1 MSYVIAQQPDAYS
14 LTSMLKDLILTTTD
28 DTDIDV
34 KINGTSVITEAYT
47 PDADN
52 KIYVRDFGKLIAG
65 YLAGSGF
72 ESSTHE
78 GIVCTVN
85 IAGTQGGIISEIG
98 EYYVMLCRAYTE
110 VEATNFFNS
119 NVFLHIMKQK
129 KWITPNSLE
138 YLTAKFSPIFTK
150 LNVFITYFENDNY
163 INSEQRVF
171 IDYPPIHNR
180 YRTVDVSFPLVAALF
195 PEIDPDTI
203 IAYRMVLPAEIAVF
217 MVDRAQYAF
226 TLQFR
231 YKNSFDVPDTI
242 ITRGVVT
249 RKGNTTFESS
259 KIGGIYKKFDVKRAD
274 TFTVQ
279 SGKIFSFN
287 EYDRYREMFNSEDVE
302 VLFHGKWRQIII
314 SDESSEIV
322 QRVSS
327 LDQIS
332 FSFYFSDDKDNNII
346 TGESFMR
353 WILEAGQWEDGNM
366 WLDPAHWIDN

>member
-1 MSYVIAQQPDAYS
+1 MSYVVTQQPDAYS

-28 DTDIDV
+28 PTDIDV

-52 KIYVRDFGKLIAG
+52 KIYVRDLGKLIAG

-72 ESSTHE
+72 ASATHA
-78 GIVCTVN
+78 GIVCSVAIT
-85 IAGTQGGIISEIG
+85 ATQGATTTTVGTYGI
-98 EYYVMLCRAYTE
+98 MLCNAYTE
-110 VEATNFFNS
+110 VAALNFFDG
-119 NVFLHIMKQK
+119 NVFMHIMKQK
-129 KWITPNSLE
+129 KWVTTNSKE
-138 YLTAKFSPIFTK
+138 YLTGYLDAYHKIQ
-150 LNVFITYFENDNY
+150 VFVTTSDFENSATKDFY
-163 INSEQRVF
+163 TTTDDAIK
-171 IDYPPIHNR
+171 
-180 YRTVDVSFPLVAALF
+180 TVDVSFPLVAALF

-203 IAYRMVLPAEIAVF
+203 IAYRMVLPAEIAVY

-231 YKNSFDVPDTI
+231 YANSFDVPDTI

-366 WLDPAHWIDN
+366 WLDPAHWIDS